1 MTQATLT
8 DIDRGLT
15 CLLRTQHSQL
25 RLAGGNHVGGAIGY
39 AKEGV
44 LEQVTN
50 QGTLQA
56 SSSTHVGGI
65 TGYAYESPLLNTVLP
80 RILISNVLTC
90 VQ

>member
-39 AKEGV
+39 AKDGV

-56 SSSTHVGGI
+56 SGSTHVGGI
-65 TGYAYESPLLNTVLP
+65 TGYGYGNSLTDCVNEGTITGQTNTG
-80 RILISNVLTC
+80 
-90 VQ
+90 